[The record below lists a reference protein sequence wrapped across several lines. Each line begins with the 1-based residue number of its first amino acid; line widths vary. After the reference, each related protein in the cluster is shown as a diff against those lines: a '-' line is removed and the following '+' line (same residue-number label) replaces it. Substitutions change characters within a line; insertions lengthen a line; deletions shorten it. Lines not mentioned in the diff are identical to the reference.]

1 MVPVVLRFKK
11 TAFLR
16 FLSAIETA
24 TMVERVLRHAQL
36 PLVFSKG
43 YHRKPK
49 ISFIDAVPT
58 GVADLALYVRVL
70 LEERVPNISKMIA
83 DVSVKNL
90 HLADAWW
97 TDINPNTCVDRYTFR
112 AFVKAGDVRRLSLQ
126 EDESFP
132 REKKGQRMEFKI
144 RDFFK
149 DVKIN
154 LVNNIMMIEYFQER
168 SHMAKPGFLL
178 SKLMHEGKNPILV
191 QRTDALCGDTPL
203 NLYLGGP

>member
-1 MVPVVLRFKK
+1 MVRVVLRFKK

-24 TMVERVLRHAQL
+24 TMVERVLRRAQL
-36 PLVFSKG
+36 PLVFSHG

-70 LEERVPNISKMIA
+70 LKERVSNISKAIS

-90 HLADAWW
+90 HLAGVWW
-97 TDINPNTCVDRYTFR
+97 TDTDPNACVDRYAFR
-112 AFVKAGDVRRLSLQ
+112 AFLKACDVQRMLLQ
-126 EDESFP
+126 EDESFT
-132 REKKGQRMEFKI
+132 REKKGQQMEFKI

-149 DVKIN
+149 DVEIN
-154 LVNNIMMIEYFQER
+154 LVNNIVMIKYFQER
-168 SHMAKPGFLL
+168 SRMAKPGFLL
-178 SKLMHEGKNPILV
+178 GKLMREGKNPILV
-191 QRTDALCGDTPL
+191 QRTDALCGETPL